1 MELHQ
6 GATPLFEESGVE
18 DVIQGLIS
26 RRVELPSGGHLMIDY
41 AEALTVF
48 DVNSGSF
55 VGRGKQARL
64 EDTITKTNLEAA
76 DEVVRQLRL
85 RDIGGIIVIDFI
97 DMAKARNRDAV
108 MKTLRASL
116 DQDRTKTFTAEISKL
131 GLVEMT
137 RQNVTEGVREIISRP
152 CPTCDADG
160 VVLSEET
167 VAIEFDRRLRE
178 LASRAPRSVEAFLVK
193 IHPDVSVEFTGVGAR
208 MLHELEEAT
217 GKVFHF
223 EGSDSLPLDH
233 FSVIMEGTVEEV
245 RERAVPFQEGE
256 EVLVKIVEPH
266 MYNVDDA
273 VAKIDGYV
281 VSVTGGGRH
290 VGEKRLVRI
299 EEAGRNSARA
309 TLVGGDPVEAGA
321 APAPPNGD
329 GADDGLQS
337 KPRRRGR
344 RGGRRRSAARA
355 DAAPA
360 ADTNTE

>member
-1 MELHQ
+1 
-6 GATPLFEESGVE
+6 
-18 DVIQGLIS
+18 
-26 RRVELPSGGHLMIDY
+26 
-41 AEALTVF
+41 VF

-108 MKTLRASL
+108 LKTLRAAL

-137 RQNVTEGVREIISRP
+137 RQNVTEGVREIISRT
-152 CPTCDADG
+152 CPTCDGDG

-167 VAIEFDRRLRE
+167 VAMEFDRRLRE
-178 LASRAPRSVEAFLVK
+178 LAARAPRSTEAFLVQMN
-193 IHPDVSVEFTGVGAR
+193 PAVSIEFTGLGAR
-208 MLHELEEAT
+208 MLHELEDAT

-223 EGSDSLPLDH
+223 EGTDSLPLDH
-233 FSVIMEGTVEEV
+233 FAVVMEGSADEV
-245 RERAVPFQEGE
+245 HERAVPFSPGE
-256 EVLVKIVEPH
+256 EVLVSIVEPH

-273 VAKIDGYV
+273 VAKIDGYI
-281 VSVTGGGRH
+281 VSVSGGGAFI
-290 VGEKRLVRI
+290 GEKRLVRI
-299 EEAGRNSARA
+299 EDAGRNSARA
-309 TLVGGDPVEAGA
+309 TILGDEGPKVTRAPRKAASSSGARKKSTAKAVAKAAEGTPEEAVQA
-321 APAPPNGD
+321 AAGSANGD
-329 GADDGLQS
+329 ALES

-344 RGGRRRSAARA
+344 RGGRRRSAATA
-355 DAAPA
+355 DAGSG
-360 ADTNTE
+360 ADPNSD